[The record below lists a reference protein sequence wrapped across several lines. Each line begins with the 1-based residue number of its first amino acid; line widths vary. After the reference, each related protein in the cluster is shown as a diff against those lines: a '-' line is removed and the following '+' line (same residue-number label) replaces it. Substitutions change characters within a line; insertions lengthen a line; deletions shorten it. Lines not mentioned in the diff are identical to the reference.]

1 VFWSFD
7 VSPSWALV
15 MLSFFAALN
24 VIGAVGYEVRVPR
37 TGLRPATGLLLS
49 ANALVAGGVGS
60 AILDDGQAAGLW
72 LAGLALG
79 HLALGLVLLAGRKAA
94 REIAF
99 VLFGVAL
106 TAADV
111 AFALLAD
118 GPVLAAGW
126 ALSAAALAALARRYT
141 RDGELLQLTLG
152 GQLALAIGHTLLFE
166 APPGALVDGS
176 AHLPGALAA
185 LGAIGV
191 SAFAAARATR
201 RESDVVRTL
210 LDGLCLAAV
219 AWASALALDGVA
231 LALAWAG
238 QAAALAGVAR
248 RTGDRVAVGGFLAF
262 LGLAGIHG
270 LAFEAPVGSL
280 VYGAPDLADAAL
292 ALGAVA
298 GAAVVG
304 SRLRLPDGRAY
315 RPYAYAWTAGLA
327 LYLVSV
333 AVVSA
338 FQPGTDVP
346 ADALGLGV
354 RQQGQAA
361 LSALWSACGLAALW
375 TGLARRRRPVRLAGF
390 GLLALAAV
398 KVFGYDLSVLGAEYR
413 VLSFVVLGLLLLAA
427 AYAYQRVERRLPL
440 GR

>member
-1 VFWSFD
+1 
-7 VSPSWALV
+7 
-15 MLSFFAALN
+15 
-24 VIGAVGYEVRVPR
+24 
-37 TGLRPATGLLLS
+37 
-49 ANALVAGGVGS
+49 
-60 AILDDGQAAGLW
+60 
-72 LAGLALG
+72 
-79 HLALGLVLLAGRKAA
+79 
-94 REIAF
+94 
-99 VLFGVAL
+99 
-106 TAADV
+106 
-111 AFALLAD
+111 
-118 GPVLAAGW
+118 
-126 ALSAAALAALARRYT
+126 
-141 RDGELLQLTLG
+141 
-152 GQLALAIGHTLLFE
+152 
-166 APPGALVDGS
+166 
-176 AHLPGALAA
+176 
-185 LGAIGV
+185 V

-201 RESDVVRTL
+201 RESDVVRIL

-238 QAAALAGVAR
+238 QAAALAGLAR

-262 LGLAGIHG
+262 LGLAGIHA
-270 LAFEAPVGSL
+270 LAFEAPVRSL

-315 RPYAYAWTAGLA
+315 RPYAYAWTAALA

-333 AVVSA
+333 AVISA

-375 TGLARRRRPVRLAGF
+375 AGLTRRSRPLRLAGF
-390 GLLALAAV
+390 GLLALAAA
-398 KVFGYDLSVLGAEYR
+398 KVFGYDLAVLGAEYR

-427 AYAYQRVERRLPL
+427 AYAYQRVERRLPA